1 MNISIIKKI
10 KARLMTRSPSQNFMN
25 GGRHVMHGF
34 ISGIQKS
41 KIDTLKRIFEP
52 YKLPL
57 MRWTF
62 NYAYS
67 FKRDFESMKSFYE

>member
-1 MNISIIKKI
+1 MNGTIRKKL
-10 KARLMTRSPSQNFMN
+10 KLWLLNSPSHNSI
-25 GGRHVMHGF
+25 GIGRHVAHGF

-41 KIDTLKRIFEP
+41 KIDRLKRNFEP

>member
-10 KARLMTRSPSQNFMN
+10 KAQLAMRSPSRNFMN

-41 KIDTLKRIFEP
+41 KIDRLKRNFEP

-67 FKRDFESMKSFYE
+67 FKRDFEFMKSFYE